1 MGSLWLVLFGIL
13 AVACVVIAVALGR
26 KPRDY
31 AQLRDELNTLFYQQ
45 RLKEIEEDDAQG
57 IVTEKSE
64 LVTELQHSLL
74 ADLPE
79 KTTHTVRLG
88 KSWVMLPIIL
98 VVIGVSLAMYLKTGG
113 IMQQM
118 ELNQVEQDYPQLR
131 ERLMNPQAEHLTM
144 GELQQFSLGLR
155 ASLQKDPDNVQDW
168 AMLGRLGMVL
178 NNSQLAS
185 QAFERAL
192 RLAPDD
198 AGLKSDYAEVLVRSP
213 DPQDN
218 RQAQLLLQDMLAKQ
232 PQDARLLTLLA
243 ADFFAQQ
250 KYSDAIRYWQQL
262 LPQLAPGS
270 AQWDAVE
277 KGIEQAKTNAG
288 LQTSQL
294 TVNIDLSTSAKR
306 MLPQNGVLY
315 ISVTDGVSPVPV
327 AVKRIPLSH
336 FPLSLVL
343 DDSNA
348 MVPERLL
355 SAQHQ
360 LQVRAR
366 ISRDGSAKPQKD
378 DWFGLNSVTH
388 FTGKQSLSVIIDQ
401 QEP

>member
-1 MGSLWLVLFGIL
+1 MGNLWLVLLGLL
-13 AVACVVIAVALGR
+13 AVVCVGIAIALGR

-57 IVTEKSE
+57 IVTEKAE

-79 KTTHTVRLG
+79 KASCTVRLG
-88 KSWVMLPIIL
+88 KSWVMAPIML
-98 VVIGVSLAMYLKTGG
+98 VVIGVSLAMYFKTGG

-118 ELNQVEQDYPQLR
+118 ELNQVEQDYPKLR
-131 ERLMNPQAEHLTM
+131 DRLMNPQAEHLTLS
-144 GELQQFSLGLR
+144 ELQQFSLGLR
-155 ASLQKDPDNVQDW
+155 ASLQNDPANVQNW

-192 RLAPDD
+192 RLAPEDT
-198 AGLKSDYAEVLVRSP
+198 GLKSDYAEVLVRSP

-218 RQAQLLLQDMLAKQ
+218 RQAQLLLQDMLGKQ

-243 ADFFAQQ
+243 ADLFAQQ
-250 KYSDAIRYWQQL
+250 KYPEAIRYWQQL

-270 AQWDAVE
+270 GQRDAVE